1 MDQIVVRGDAGNV
14 IGGDDCVGGMVTGN
28 LVTVTVPQGQA
39 VTEDFKFLLVLTLQ
53 TWDMGITRYD
63 KLEETSFKQNKSVV
77 SKL

>member
-14 IGGDDCVGGMVTGN
+14 IGGDDCVVGGMVTGN

-39 VTEDFKFLLVLTLQ
+39 VTEDFKFLTLQ
-53 TWDMGITRYD
+53 TCDMGITRHD
-63 KLEETSFKQNKSVV
+63 KLDETSFKENKSVV

>member
-1 MDQIVVRGDAGNV
+1 M
-14 IGGDDCVGGMVTGN
+14 TGN

-53 TWDMGITRYD
+53 TWDMGITRHD